1 MPGTVGP
8 ASSPELPELMVAGP
22 GELHESDLKALS
34 KQVIAHYGDVWTAI
48 HEETLTRLGRM
59 LGAAGSPYLIP
70 GSGSTCLDAA
80 VLNMFEPGQRIV
92 VPNTGF
98 FGVRLIEIATSHHLQ
113 VVEVPVE
120 VGAPVDPGRVADVIG
135 GADGVLCTHVDTSTG
150 VRHPVEALARVAHE
164 AGAMCV
170 VDGISSVGGELL
182 DVDAAGIELLVTA
195 SQKGLE
201 APPGLGVIALGP
213 GGRERIEARSR
224 RPESWYLDLLTWDW
238 YRTNWSWHPHPVT
251 MPVNLVRALLSSLQR
266 IDRTGLR
273 ECIGRRADLAKRCRE
288 GLRQLGLEPVAQA
301 GCEANLVVAAWTDDP
316 AKVQSALLERGI
328 MISGGLQPTFGK
340 AIRVGLMGRTATTEM
355 VDRVLEGVAASLGS
369 DVPGAG

>member
-1 MPGTVGP
+1 MPGNVVP
-8 ASSPELPELMVAGP
+8 AEPPELPELMIAGP
-22 GELHESDLKALS
+22 GELHEADLEALS
-34 KQVIAHYGDVWTAI
+34 GQVIAHYGDFWAAI
-48 HEETLTRLGRM
+48 HDDALSRLGRM
-59 LGAAGSPYLIP
+59 LGVAELPYLIP
-70 GSGSTCLDAA
+70 GTGSMCLDAA
-80 VLNMFEPGQRIV
+80 VLNMFEPGQRVV

-98 FGVRLIEIATSHHLQ
+98 FGVRLIEIASSHRLH

-120 VGAPVDPGRVADVIG
+120 VGAPVDPGRVADVIA

-150 VRHPVEALARVAHE
+150 VRHPVEAIAGVAHQV
-164 AGAMCV
+164 GAVCV
-170 VDGISSVGGELL
+170 IDGISSVGGEVL

-213 GGRERIEARSR
+213 RGRERIEARSR
-224 RPESWYLDLLTWDW
+224 RPESWYLDLVTWDW

-288 GLRQLGLEPVAQA
+288 GLRQLGLEPVPQP
-301 GCEANLVVAAWTDDP
+301 GCEANLVVASWAEDP
-316 AKVQSALLERGI
+316 AMLQGALLERGI
-328 MISGGLQPTFGK
+328 MISGGLEPTFGK

-355 VDRVLEGVAASLGS
+355 VDRVLEGVAAALG
-369 DVPGAG
+369 